1 MRDPGGRT
9 PPGIPSPF
17 SFLAGGEIFSNPGID
32 TLPFLQ
38 NRFMSLKR
46 ALLFLVVL
54 VLAVGTLPAGIVAHG
69 FLARALNEQVRESLL
84 MAPDLL
90 ANRWSA
96 TVDVRMMHARDV
108 ARTPGLAEAL
118 MDQDGPGAARIVEQA
133 GAGFP
138 EAPVLLDS
146 RGEPIISADSVPPE
160 VLDATRRG
168 EMPVTVVPGRG
179 WVSVVSLAPVEMDE
193 TWVGA
198 VGGVS
203 GLNDEEAATLAGLT
217 RSDVLILDVV
227 GTVVGAATGSGDPQ
241 ALADAV
247 SGLPTTNSITSP
259 ADSAPSP
266 SIGEVRVGPARYLAL
281 AATIG
286 AGSRVLFLKNLE
298 RELAVLPLLR
308 RIALWSAGITLALAL
323 VLGTIFAGRLARP
336 VGSLANAAGRLASG
350 DFDAPLSPSGI
361 AEVTQVS
368 DSFDQMRKALRAR
381 LLELEEANLQLE
393 DANRELADR
402 QDRLLVLQA
411 ELVQRDRLASQGR
424 LLAQLAHEI
433 RNPIASIRNCLEVLR
448 RRTAAEP
455 ESQRFA
461 DMAIDELLRMHELTE
476 QMLDVHRP
484 RDPENSSCEVME
496 VADEVGSLL
505 RAGTDPGKTLS
516 VSVVG
521 KRGVVARIAPD
532 SLKQVLLNLGL
543 NAKEAMND
551 EGPMEIVVSKAG
563 EKVRVEVLDRGG
575 GIPTEILARVFDPF
589 FTTKSQVQGVGLGLF
604 TAEAIVRTFGG
615 RIEASNR
622 EDGPG
627 ARFSVEL
634 PESPQ
639 TPDQTPPSGEE
650 ALGP

>member
-1 MRDPGGRT
+1 
-9 PPGIPSPF
+9 
-17 SFLAGGEIFSNPGID
+17 
-32 TLPFLQ
+32 
-38 NRFMSLKR
+38 MSLKR

-54 VLAVGTLPAGIVAHG
+54 VLAVGTIPAGFVAHG
-69 FLARALNEQVRESLL
+69 FLARAMNGQVRESLL

-90 ANRWSA
+90 ASRWSA

-118 MDQDGPGAARIVEQA
+118 MNQDWPRAARIVEQA

-138 EAPVLLDS
+138 EAPILLDS
-146 RGEPIISADSVPPE
+146 RGEAIIHADSVPPE
-160 VLDATRRG
+160 LLDATRRG
-168 EMPVTVVPGRG
+168 EMPVEVVPGRG
-179 WVSVVSLAPVEMDE
+179 RVSVVSLAPVEMGD

-198 VGGVS
+198 VGGIS
-203 GLNDEEAATLAGLT
+203 GLDDEEAATLAGLT
-217 RSDVLILDVV
+217 RSDVLILDGV
-227 GTVVGAATGSGDPQ
+227 GEVVGAATGGQDPQ
-241 ALADAV
+241 ALAEAV
-247 SGLPTTNSITSP
+247 LPLPTADIADPTPSP
-259 ADSAPSP
+259 AEGDTTPA
-266 SIGEVRVGPARYLAL
+266 IWEVRVGAARYLAL

-286 AGSRVLFLKNLE
+286 GGSRVLFLKNLD

-308 RIALWSAGITLALAL
+308 RIALWSAGITLAMAL
-323 VLGTIFAGRLARP
+323 VLGTVFAGRLARP
-336 VGSLANAAGRLASG
+336 VGSLATAAGRLASG

-381 LLELEEANLQLE
+381 LVELEEANLQLAE
-393 DANRELADR
+393 ANRELADR
-402 QDRLLVLQA
+402 QDRLMVLQA

-424 LLAQLAHEI
+424 LLGQLAHEI

-448 RRTAAEP
+448 RRTATEP
-455 ESQRFA
+455 DAQRFA

-496 VADEVGSLL
+496 VANEVASLL
-505 RAGTDPGKTLS
+505 RAGTDPGKALS

-521 KRGVVARIAPD
+521 AKGIVARIAPD

-543 NAKEAMND
+543 NAKEAMD
-551 EGPMEIVVSKAG
+551 GSGPMEIVLSRAKDRI
-563 EKVRVEVLDRGG
+563 RVEVLDRGP
-575 GIPTEILARVFDPF
+575 GIPMEILPRVFDPF

-604 TAEAIVRTFGG
+604 TAEAIVRTYGG
-615 RIEASNR
+615 RIEATNR

-634 PESPQ
+634 PEGVVDVVETSPSAEEG
-639 TPDQTPPSGEE
+639 SG
-650 ALGP
+650 P